1 MKRIVLTIFVF
12 LVVLTVPGIVRSQDG
27 TGGTRSIFTLG
38 AGSRAISMG
47 GCFVAI
53 GDDPSVIYYNP
64 AALKLNPYPAIM
76 GNHIQLFSGFADASY
91 DFIGLA
97 WPTLS
102 LGAFGLGLM
111 NVGTGG
117 IREFDSY
124 SVETG
129 EISYRETQMI
139 LSYAFDLP
147 WQKFGRFSLGTSV
160 KILNQRI
167 GDYSDTGTGLDIGL
181 LYHQDMVEG
190 LVFGCN
196 IQDIVG
202 AETKLVTI
210 PDKVDRTIMIGVGYN
225 KRFENGSSMNLS
237 VQMDMPERDDNDL
250 RFGAEYNYR
259 EYISFRAGFDSESV
273 TAGVGFTWNRYSGDY
288 GFFSR
293 EEAGSSHPFS
303 VQARIGDSLEDKKRI
318 EEERRL
324 KDEERRIAE
333 IFASRVAEHIKVAQ
347 SNIDDEEFEGALD
360 ELKIALEYDPES
372 KRAAEMMSS
381 VESRIVE
388 IQAEKTRTAEKS
400 LLINQHFS
408 LGLRYYSENEYILS
422 RAQWKIVLEMD
433 PDNNDA
439 ADYLARTEGKL
450 EEQIT
455 QHKTAAGGYESRGR
469 LAAALG
475 EWNIVRMIDPS
486 NSEAIAATERISTR
500 MEELGRNYKA
510 ANRRLQTIESFENAL
525 KAFSEGRYD
534 DSANLLEEV
543 LRRQPDHEEARD
555 LLNRI
560 RRRMTPLTE
569 EQKEEVR
576 QLYIQGMRHFTQKD
590 YLQAIA
596 VWNRIIEIDPDNE
609 SVRRNIEEAQQR
621 IDKLK

>member
-1 MKRIVLTIFVF
+1 MKRIVLTLFVF
-12 LVVLTVPGIVRSQDG
+12 LVTMTVPGIVRSQDG

-38 AGSRAISMG
+38 AGSRAISLG
-47 GCFVAI
+47 GAFVAV
-53 GDDPSVIYYNP
+53 GDDPSVVYYNP
-64 AALKLNPYPAIM
+64 AALKLNPYPSIM
-76 GNHIQLFSGFADASY
+76 VNHIQLFSGFADASY
-91 DFIGLA
+91 DYFGLA

-102 LGAFGLGLM
+102 IGAFGFGLM

-147 WQKFGRFSLGTSV
+147 WQRFGKFSLGTSV

-181 LYHQDMVEG
+181 LYHQDMVKG

-273 TAGVGFTWNRYSGDY
+273 TAGIGFTWTRYSGDY

-303 VQARIGDSLEDKKRI
+303 VQARIGDSLEDKMRT

-324 KDEERRIAE
+324 RSEERRIAE
-333 IFASRVAEHIKVAQ
+333 IFAERVAEHIRIAQ
-347 SNIDDEEFEGALD
+347 SNIDDEEFEKALD

-372 KRAAEMMSS
+372 ERAAEMMSS

-388 IQAEKTRTAEKS
+388 IQTEKTLTAEKS

-422 RAQWKIVLEMD
+422 RAQWKIVLEID
-433 PDNNDA
+433 PGNSDA
-439 ADYLARTEGKL
+439 SDYLTRTEEKL
-450 EEQIT
+450 EEQIA
-455 QHKTAAGGYESRGR
+455 QHKSAAGEHERR
-469 LAAALG
+469 NQLAAALG
-475 EWNIVRMIDPS
+475 EWNIVRMIDPL
-486 NSEAIAATERISTR
+486 NSEALAATERISSR
-500 MEELGRNYKA
+500 MEELGRNYRA
-510 ANRRLQTIESFENAL
+510 ANRRLQTIESFESAL

-534 DSANLLEEV
+534 DSAILLEEI
-543 LRRQPDHEEARD
+543 LRRQPDHEEARN
-555 LLNRI
+555 LLDRV

-569 EQKEEVR
+569 QQEEEIR
-576 QLYIQGMRHFTQKD
+576 QLYIQGMRHFTHKD
-590 YLQAIA
+590 YPQAIA
-596 VWNRIIEIDPDNE
+596 VWERILEIDPDNE
-609 SVRRNIEEAQQR
+609 SVRRNIEEARQR